1 MLSDRRR
8 HILSLVAQAY
18 IATARPVP
26 SARIAEKLR
35 VSSATVRNEFAAL
48 EDFGLLLQQHASS
61 GRLPSLEGL
70 GYYAKGFIPP
80 ASLPWAQRNFI
91 AASLDRMYGDQ
102 LLQRVA
108 QLAAD
113 LSGYAVVVRLAPDDT
128 LHAIQIHLSA
138 LSSERL
144 LAVVILENGLVR
156 QQVVTL
162 EPMPDLSV
170 ISEAEASLSRLSLPV
185 SRLREATLQL
195 ARTAQGDLRRL
206 LQVLAAVYAELNPGQ
221 VFTHGLSNLLEEP
234 EAQDPAF
241 LKLAVREFESPAS
254 GVARDADLDLIL
266 AESTAR
272 VRAALPLG
280 KIRAELNLVGPARMR
295 YPETFRILGGIATA
309 VASAAN
315 RPIS

>member
-1 MLSDRRR
+1 MLSERRR
-8 HILSLVAQAY
+8 HILSLVAQGY

-26 SARIAEKLR
+26 SARVAEKLR
-35 VSSATVRNEFAAL
+35 VSSATVRNEFAVL
-48 EDFGLLLQQHASS
+48 EEQGMLLQQHASS
-61 GRLPSLEGL
+61 GRLPSLQGL
-70 GYYAKGFIPP
+70 DYYAKSFIPP
-80 ASLPWAQRNFI
+80 GTLPPSLRRFI
-91 AASLDRMYGDQ
+91 AASIDRIHGDQ

-113 LSGYAVVVRLAPDDT
+113 LSGYAVVVRLAPDES
-128 LHAIQIHLSA
+128 LHALQIHLNA

-156 QQVVTL
+156 QQVLTL
-162 EPMPDLSV
+162 DPLPDHAVL
-170 ISEAEASLSRLSLPV
+170 SEAEASLSRLSLPV
-185 SRLREATLQL
+185 SRLKDATLQL
-195 ARTAQGDLRRL
+195 AASAQGDLRRL
-206 LQVLAAVYAELNPGQ
+206 FRVLAAAFAQLNPGQ

-241 LKLAVREFESPAS
+241 LKLAVREFESPGPTVKGGA
-254 GVARDADLDLIL
+254 ALDLIL

-309 VASAAN
+309 VGSAAS

>member
-8 HILSLVAQAY
+8 NILSLVAQAY

-26 SARIAEKLR
+26 SARIAEKLQ

-48 EDFGLLLQQHASS
+48 EEHGLLLQQHASS
-61 GRLPSLEGL
+61 GRLPSLSGL
-70 GYYAKGFIPP
+70 DWYAKSFRPAPTLTPPLKKFIT
-80 ASLPWAQRNFI
+80 
-91 AASLDRMYGDQ
+91 ASLDRIHGDQ

-113 LSGYAVVVRLAPDDT
+113 LSGYAVVVRLAPDDS
-128 LHAIQIHLSA
+128 LHALQVHLSP

-144 LAVVILENGLVR
+144 LAVVILENGMVR
-156 QQVVTL
+156 QQLLTL
-162 EPMPDLSV
+162 DPMPGQQVLN
-170 ISEAEASLSRLSLPV
+170 EAEASLSRLALPV
-185 SRLREATLQL
+185 SRLREATNEL
-195 ARTAQGDLRRL
+195 ARSAEGDLKRL
-206 LQVLAAVYAELNPGQ
+206 LTVLADAWAELNPEQ
-221 VFTHGLSNLLEEP
+221 VFAHGLSNLLDEP

-241 LKLAVREFESPAS
+241 LKMAVREFESPAPATGPGS
-254 GVARDADLDLIL
+254 DLDLIL

-280 KIRAELNLVGPARMR
+280 RIQAELILVGPARMR
-295 YPETFRILGGIATA
+295 YPETFRILGGITTA
-309 VASAAN
+309 VGSTAN

>member
-8 HILSLVAQAY
+8 YILSLVAQDY

-26 SARIAEKLR
+26 SARVAEKLR

-48 EDFGLLLQQHASS
+48 EEQGLLLQQHASS
-61 GRLPSLEGL
+61 GRLPSLQGL
-70 GYYAKGFIPP
+70 DYYAKGFIPP
-80 ASLPWAQRNFI
+80 ATLPPSLRKFI
-91 AASLDRMYGDQ
+91 AASLDRIYGDQ

-128 LHAIQIHLSA
+128 LHALQIHLSV

-156 QQVVTL
+156 QQVLTL
-162 EPMPDLSV
+162 ESMPADSV
-170 ISEAEASLSRLSLPV
+170 IGEAEASLSRLSLPV
-185 SRLREATLQL
+185 GRLREATLQL
-195 ARTAQGDLRRL
+195 ARSAQGDLRRF
-206 LQVLAAVYAELNPGQ
+206 LQLLAAAWAELNPEQ

-241 LKLAVREFESPAS
+241 LKLAVREFESPAPTRNHA
-254 GVARDADLDLIL
+254 GDLDLIL

-280 KIRAELNLVGPARMR
+280 SIRAELNLVGPARMR

-309 VASAAN
+309 VGSVDN